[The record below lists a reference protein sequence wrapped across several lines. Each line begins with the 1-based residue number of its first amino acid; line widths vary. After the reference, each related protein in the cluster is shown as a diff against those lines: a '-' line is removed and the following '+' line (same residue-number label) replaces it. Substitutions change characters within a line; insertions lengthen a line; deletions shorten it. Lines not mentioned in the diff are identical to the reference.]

1 MTACRSKQKIDLDD
15 LQIADWLAATRFAII
30 QLENSDAWLVRSPC
44 DEEAMIT
51 WLTHW
56 KVIRGGFLKL
66 RWSEFEQEIANLR
79 LCLPTLKDSIEIAK
93 ESDSAARKMKRM
105 KFASAGEKNKTEGQ
119 LHLVAFSK
127 VALCLV
133 PEKAVVNDSWVRT
146 YFGLEN
152 DSNVKVAEEFEKEFL
167 SRAQKINAVV
177 AQYREIGSSVP
188 DTVDRLHDWTDLTL
202 KRRILDVAIM
212 MAAGRGI

>member
-1 MTACRSKQKIDLDD
+1 
-15 LQIADWLAATRFAII
+15 
-30 QLENSDAWLVRSPC
+30 
-44 DEEAMIT
+44 
-51 WLTHW
+51 
-56 KVIRGGFLKL
+56 
-66 RWSEFEQEIANLR
+66 
-79 LCLPTLKDSIEIAK
+79 
-93 ESDSAARKMKRM
+93 
-105 KFASAGEKNKTEGQ
+105 
-119 LHLVAFSK
+119 